1 MNLYHLQ
8 YFTVLAKL
16 EHYGKAAAQLN
27 ISQPSLSHAMAALE
41 EELGVPLFE
50 KTGRNIRLNQNGK
63 LFYGSVEETLQ
74 SLEIGVRQMEDVKEG
89 GGRLRV
95 GCTRPLGIV
104 LVPRLL
110 HDFVQSP
117 EGRQVE
123 VQVHTGFSG
132 GLSEQLLD
140 GEFDIIF
147 CAENENLDA
156 LEKYTLFIE
165 PFYVVVNEQHPL
177 AVKSAVFLEEALEY
191 PFVGFAP
198 GSSLLGTFRHLFEK
212 MGLQPKTLME
222 IEEDQVIAGMVAN
235 GFGMAI
241 LPHLYVNWQLPL
253 KELSI
258 LNEGWC
264 REIYVAVCKE
274 GYVSKAARRFF
285 RYCTQREYENGK
297 VKETRQM

>member
-8 YFTVLAKL
+8 YFATLAKV
-16 EHYGKAAAQLN
+16 EHYGKAAALLN
-27 ISQPSLSHAMAALE
+27 LSQPSLSHAMAALE

-50 KTGRNIRLNQNGK
+50 KVGRNVRLNQNGK
-63 LFYGSVEETLQ
+63 VFLQSVEQTLE

-95 GCTRPLGIV
+95 GCTRPLGIE

-110 HDFVQSP
+110 HDFLQTK
-117 EGRQVE
+117 EGHGVT

-132 GLSEQLLD
+132 GLSAQLAA
-140 GEFDIIF
+140 GEFDVVF
-147 CAENENLDA
+147 CAENENSPL
-156 LEKYTLFIE
+156 LEKYTLFLE

-177 AVKSAVFLEEALEY
+177 AAKSAVFLEEAMGY
-191 PFVGFAP
+191 PYVGFAP
-198 GSSLLGTFRHLFEK
+198 ESSLHHTFAHLFAK
-212 MGLQPKTLME
+212 GGFSPKTVME

-235 GFGMAI
+235 GFGMAV

-253 KELSI
+253 KELPI

-264 REIYVAVCKE
+264 REIYVAVRKD

-285 RYCTQREYENGK
+285 HYCTQREYEDGK
-297 VKETRQM
+297 VKE